1 MQVIICDGIGK
12 PLEVSSDE
20 LVKAV
25 LKHAEALFGAAAAT
39 SLSLFT
45 ELGRELPDHET
56 VERAGV
62 ATNERLFLRHSLPKE
77 NFQVI
82 IIYNGMKKPLKVHLE
97 ELVKTVLQKAIA
109 LFGSPPN
116 PHTLSLFTEAGRE
129 LPDNETVKQAGLHP
143 DEKLLLRPG
152 AVKGGY

>member
-20 LVKAV
+20 SVKAV

-109 LFGSPPN
+109 L
-116 PHTLSLFTEAGRE
+116 
-129 LPDNETVKQAGLHP
+129 
-143 DEKLLLRPG
+143 
-152 AVKGGY
+152 